1 MLDSRSA
8 NNFLKPIFSTP
19 RFTHVLVSSIA
30 KGEWFANS
38 TKLQPFWDV
47 GNFLRASSP
56 YENETAFDLANAAL
70 KKQVR
75 LSALAGVAEDI
86 EIHPF
91 PYYSATKQGGVVNFT
106 DLAGR
111 IRLLRKDLSDKEMP
125 EAEVEKLLNELCQES
140 RRSSD
145 TLSVAKTAFG

>member
-111 IRLLRKDLSDKEMP
+111 IGLTGSRP
-125 EAEVEKLLNELCQES
+125 EGSWPSFADWPKSKLAANGWS
-140 RRSSD
+140 
-145 TLSVAKTAFG
+145 